1 MIIGI
6 YGFQDS
12 GKTTLVE
19 NLVKALVRKGY
30 KVASVKHSPHR
41 MSADSEGKDTWR
53 HWQSGSD
60 PVVFSS
66 NTETTVFKHTGTPIN
81 RIVRL
86 LETEY
91 APDVVIV
98 EGLKEAPFPKV
109 SIGNVLP
116 TKGTVLEN
124 PSMPQLV
131 GYIEREV
138 SVERTLSTLGGV
150 DCKKCG
156 FDCRGLAEKIV
167 DGTRK
172 ASDCVDIPK
181 PGVAISI
188 GGKRMLTNKFVSTM
202 IDDTVRGM
210 LSSLRGYSPSEDV
223 EIRLEAKKRPS
234 KRRGS
239 KR

>member
-19 NLVKALVRKGY
+19 DLVKALVRKGY

-41 MSADSEGKDTWR
+41 MSADCEGKDTWR

-66 NTETTVFKHTGTPIN
+66 NTETTMFKHTGTPIN
-81 RIVRL
+81 KIVRL

-98 EGLKEAPFPKV
+98 EGSRDGQFPKV
-109 SIGNVLP
+109 SVGNVPP

-124 PSMPQLV
+124 PSMSELV
-131 GYIEREV
+131 GYIERGV
-138 SVERTLSTLGGV
+138 SVERVLSKLGGV

-156 FDCRGLAEKIV
+156 LDCRGLAEKIV
-167 DGTRK
+167 DGTRR
-172 ASDCVDIPK
+172 ASDCLDVPK
-181 PGVAISI
+181 PGVEISI

-202 IDDTVRGM
+202 VDDTIRGM
-210 LSSLRGYSPSEDV
+210 LSSLKGYSPKQDV
-223 EIRLEAKKRPS
+223 EIRLEAKKKPS